1 MNVNN
6 DEKINIYGAIGY
18 TIVKNENHKIILF
31 SDMHDKLKSCD
42 NKINMDKWL
51 KSKFTSSIILLEEVP
66 RDDSDLELIW
76 SDSEHTV
83 SLQNLYLDNIDLIK
97 AFDIRFLLIPF
108 SWDVEQSLTESKIL
122 QSKPKVLIEQSKQSL
137 GSTIKEAH
145 STSLIE
151 QSLTESKILQSKPK
165 VLIEQRANIA
175 RSTIKTCTLKEYVQ
189 LLASFYKLRNIYV
202 MKHCKLY
209 NVDKLINTILGQHY
223 LINKNKFIKFIKK
236 NINLLNNNINDI
248 NKYILNEYDDLLND
262 CMEWYC
268 CALIQENNNKPI
280 IIHTGLYH
288 SDRITKCLK
297 KYYNYNVIIK
307 HGITDIENIKEHSHE
322 GCIILSKNMDLIF

>member
-1 MNVNN
+1 MNIYSE
-6 DEKINIYGAIGY
+6 EKINIYGAIGY

-31 SDMHDKLKSCD
+31 SDMHSKLKSCN
-42 NKINMDKWL
+42 NKINIDEWL
-51 KSKFTSSIILLEEVP
+51 KSKFTTSIILLEEVP
-66 RDDSDLELIW
+66 RNGSDLELIC

-83 SLQNLYLDNIDLIK
+83 SLQNLYLDNTDLIK
-97 AFDIRFLLIPF
+97 VFDIRFLLIPF
-108 SWDVEQSLTESKIL
+108 SWDVEQS
-122 QSKPKVLIEQSKQSL
+122 KQSL
-137 GSTIKEAH
+137 GSTIKEVH

-151 QSLTESKILQSKPK
+151 QSLTESKILQSKPS
-165 VLIEQRANIA
+165 L
-175 RSTIKTCTLKEYVQ
+175 SCTLKEYVQ

-223 LINKNKFIKFIKK
+223 LINKNKFIKLIKE

-297 KYYNYNVIIK
+297 KYYNYNIIIK
-307 HGITDIENIKEHSHE
+307 HGITDIENIKEDSNE

>member
-6 DEKINIYGAIGY
+6 EEKINIYGAIGY

-42 NKINMDKWL
+42 NKINMDKWI

-83 SLQNLYLDNIDLIK
+83 SLQNLYLDNTDLIK

-108 SWDVEQSLTESKIL
+108 SWEVKQ
-122 QSKPKVLIEQSKQSL
+122 PKQN
-137 GSTIKEAH
+137 A
-145 STSLIE
+145 
-151 QSLTESKILQSKPK
+151 
-165 VLIEQRANIA
+165 
-175 RSTIKTCTLKEYVQ
+175 CTLKEYVQ
-189 LLASFYKLRNIYV
+189 LLAAFYKLSNMYV
-202 MKHCKLY
+202 MKKCKLY
-209 NVDKLINTILGQHY
+209 NVDKLVDTILGKHY

-236 NINLLNNNINDI
+236 NINLLYNNVNDI

-268 CALIQENNNKPI
+268 CALIQENYNKPI

-297 KYYNYNVIIK
+297 RYYNYNIIIK
-307 HGITDIENIKEHSHE
+307 HGITDIENIKKDSNE

>member
-6 DEKINIYGAIGY
+6 EEKINIYGAIGY

-51 KSKFTSSIILLEEVP
+51 KSKFKSSIILLEEVP
-66 RDDSDLELIW
+66 RNGSDLELIW

-83 SLQNLYLDNIDLIK
+83 SLQNLYLDNTDLIK

-108 SWDVEQSLTESKIL
+108 SWDVEQS
-122 QSKPKVLIEQSKQSL
+122 KQSL
-137 GSTIKEAH
+137 G
-145 STSLIE
+145 
-151 QSLTESKILQSKPK
+151 SLTESKILQY
-165 VLIEQRANIA
+165 
-175 RSTIKTCTLKEYVQ
+175 KTCILKEYVQ

-202 MKHCKLY
+202 MEHCKLY

-236 NINLLNNNINDI
+236 NINLLYNNVNDI

-280 IIHTGLYH
+280 IVHTGLYH

-307 HGITDIENIKEHSHE
+307 HGITDIENIKEDLHE

>member
-1 MNVNN
+1 M
-6 DEKINIYGAIGY
+6 NIYGAIGY
-18 TIVKNENHKIILF
+18 TILKKLDKKIILF

-42 NKINMDKWL
+42 NKINMDDWL
-51 KSKFTSSIILLEEVP
+51 KSKFTSSIILLEEIP
-66 RDDSDLELIW
+66 RTDMQLELLW
-76 SDSEHTV
+76 TESEHTV
-83 SLQNLYLDNIDLIK
+83 SLQKLYLENTDLIK

-108 SWDVEQSLTESKIL
+108 SWEV
-122 QSKPKVLIEQSKQSL
+122 KQ
-137 GSTIKEAH
+137 
-145 STSLIE
+145 
-151 QSLTESKILQSKPK
+151 
-165 VLIEQRANIA
+165 N
-175 RSTIKTCTLKEYVQ
+175 KTCILKEYVQ
-189 LLASFYKLRNIYV
+189 LLASFYKLRNEYMIE
-202 MKHCKLY
+202 KCKLY

-223 LINKNKFIKFIKK
+223 LINKNKFIKFIIK

-248 NKYILNEYDDLLND
+248 DKYILKEYDDLLND

-297 KYYNYNVIIK
+297 KYYNYNIIIK
-307 HGITDIENIKEHSHE
+307 HGITDIENIKEDSIQ